1 MTLQRAIPVR
11 AAQGSSRVR
20 NYRPAL
26 PSEAAGLL
34 PCITNFH
41 YSLPLRLLLRASSQQ
56 TLRYFTLDFVGG
68 QAGTAAETAMQG
80 QPSPL
85 SLQGL
90 GPGDDAWSSDA
101 YFNV

>member
-20 NYRPAL
+20 KYRPAL

-68 QAGTAAETAMQG
+68 PSEHSSRGSNASSNPPVAPRAWAG
-80 QPSPL
+80 
-85 SLQGL
+85 
-90 GPGDDAWSSDA
+90 
-101 YFNV
+101 